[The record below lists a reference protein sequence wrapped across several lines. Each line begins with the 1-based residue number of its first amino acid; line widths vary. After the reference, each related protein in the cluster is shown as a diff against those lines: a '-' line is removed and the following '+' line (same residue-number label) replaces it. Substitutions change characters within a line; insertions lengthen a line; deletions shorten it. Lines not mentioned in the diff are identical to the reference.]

1 MKSIHDLFA
10 QPPAPQYKGVT
21 ATSHYIP
28 MPDGTQIAADVMLPV
43 GLPANVRIPAL
54 LILARYWRSLEL
66 RVPNPPNKALIGP
79 REPVGDDLIPR
90 GFALVVADVRGTGAS
105 TGVSLCPWSAQEVA
119 DYAEI
124 ARWVQA
130 QAWCSGALGAF
141 GISYEGASALRLAAV
156 GVDGVKAIVPQEIE
170 YDVYT
175 DVALPGGLFNQAFI
189 NEWNTS
195 NQLLDNGKPSKL
207 FPFSARLLTRGVR
220 PVGGDRERL
229 AQAIRDHQANTN
241 VYQAMQSITYRDDVF
256 GSTGV
261 TLDDFSVFP
270 HQQAIEAGG
279 AALFSWGSWLDAVT
293 AGAVLRTFNGFSNPQ
308 IAVIGAWK
316 HEMTAHG
323 SPYQRPKSPPIPAH
337 KDQWAALAQFFA
349 QTLVEDRPPQGK
361 TLFYYTLGEETWK
374 QTAVWPLP
382 TTRHQTWYFQSDR
395 GLAPDAPATNITHR
409 YTVDFEATTGLTNR
423 WHTQMAKPLAY
434 PDRARADQRLITYT
448 SAPLT
453 ADLEITG
460 SPVISLYVASSETD
474 GAFFAYLEAVDP
486 QGVVRY
492 LSEGQLRGIHRQPTD
507 EPAPYWT
514 DVPRHTFRRADS
526 APLPRGETVELCFGL
541 LPVSALL
548 RRGERLRVA
557 LAGADKDTFARVPAQ
572 GTPVWDV
579 LCSAQGSRIV
589 LPTIPR

>member
-1 MKSIHDLFA
+1 MKTIRDLFA
-10 QPPAPQYKGVT
+10 GAPAPHYKGVT

-28 MPDGTQIAADVMLPV
+28 MPDGVQIAVDVMLPA
-43 GLPANVRIPAL
+43 GLPVTTRIPAL

-66 RVPNPPNKALIGP
+66 RIPNPPNKALIGP
-79 REPVGDDLIPR
+79 REPIGDDLIPR
-90 GFALVVADVRGTGAS
+90 GFGLVVADVRGTGAS
-105 TGVSLCPWSAQEVA
+105 TGISLCPWSAQEVA
-119 DYAEI
+119 DYAHI
-124 ARWVQA
+124 ARWVQS
-130 QAWCSGALGAF
+130 QTWCSGALGAF

-156 GVDGVKAIVPQEIE
+156 GVEGVKAIVPQEIE

-189 NEWNTS
+189 NEWNAS

-220 PVGGDRERL
+220 PVAGNRERL
-229 AQAIRDHQANTN
+229 MQAIRDHQANTN
-241 VYQAMQSITYRDDVF
+241 VYQAIQNVTYRDDLF

-279 AALFSWGSWLDAVT
+279 AALFSWGSWLD
-293 AGAVLRTFNGFSNPQ
+293 GASASAALRTFNSYRNPQ

-323 SPYQRPKSPPIPAH
+323 SPYQRPQIAPSPAH
-337 KDQWAALAQFFA
+337 GEQWAALAQFFA
-349 QTLVEDRPPQGK
+349 QTLVDDQPPQGK
-361 TLFYYTLGEETWK
+361 TLFYYTLGEEVWK

-382 TTRHQTWYFQSDR
+382 GVKSQTWYFQPDNS
-395 GLAPDAPATNITHR
+395 LAPEQPAAAAHR

-423 WHTQMAKPLAY
+423 WHTQMAKPLVY
-434 PDRARADQRLITYT
+434 PDRARADGRLLTYT

-453 ADLEITG
+453 ADLELAG
-460 SPVISLYVASSETD
+460 SPVIRLQVASSEPD
-474 GAFFAYLEAVDP
+474 GAFFAYLEAVDAK
-486 QGVVRY
+486 GVVRY
-492 LSEGQLRGIHRQPTD
+492 LTEGQLRGIHRRLSNL
-507 EPAPYWT
+507 PAPYWT
-514 DVPRHTFRRADS
+514 DVPQHSFRRADS

-541 LPVSALL
+541 QPLSALL

-572 GTPVWDV
+572 GTPAWTVQCGV
-579 LCSAQGSRIV
+579 QGSRIELPV
-589 LPTIPR
+589 LPR

>member
-1 MKSIHDLFA
+1 
-10 QPPAPQYKGVT
+10 
-21 ATSHYIP
+21 
-28 MPDGTQIAADVMLPV
+28 
-43 GLPANVRIPAL
+43 
-54 LILARYWRSLEL
+54 
-66 RVPNPPNKALIGP
+66 
-79 REPVGDDLIPR
+79 
-90 GFALVVADVRGTGAS
+90 
-105 TGVSLCPWSAQEVA
+105 
-119 DYAEI
+119 
-124 ARWVQA
+124 
-130 QAWCSGALGAF
+130 
-141 GISYEGASALRLAAV
+141 
-156 GVDGVKAIVPQEIE
+156 
-170 YDVYT
+170 
-175 DVALPGGLFNQAFI
+175 
-189 NEWNTS
+189 
-195 NQLLDNGKPSKL
+195 
-207 FPFSARLLTRGVR
+207 
-220 PVGGDRERL
+220 
-229 AQAIRDHQANTN
+229 
-241 VYQAMQSITYRDDVF
+241 
-256 GSTGV
+256 
-261 TLDDFSVFP
+261 
-270 HQQAIEAGG
+270 
-279 AALFSWGSWLDAVT
+279 
-293 AGAVLRTFNGFSNPQ
+293 
-308 IAVIGAWK
+308 
-316 HEMTAHG
+316 
-323 SPYQRPKSPPIPAH
+323 
-337 KDQWAALAQFFA
+337 
-349 QTLVEDRPPQGK
+349 
-361 TLFYYTLGEETWK
+361 
-374 QTAVWPLP
+374 
-382 TTRHQTWYFQSDR
+382 
-395 GLAPDAPATNITHR
+395 
-409 YTVDFEATTGLTNR
+409 VDFEATTGLTNR